1 MLSNNTRKLYIVNDF
16 KSDNIE
22 QVIFILKANRKNNTT
37 DIATE
42 AQSIINNYAKKING
56 YSSSCNIIAKKE
68 KKSSGFLKFI
78 GIFSAISIFAYLLF
92 LYING

>member
-1 MLSNNTRKLYIVNDF
+1 MLSNNTRKVYIVNDF

-22 QVIFILKANRKNNTT
+22 QVIFILKANRKSKSA

-56 YSSSCNIIAKKE
+56 YSSTGDIIAKKE
-68 KKSSGFLKFI
+68 KKFSGFLKFI
-78 GIFSAISIFAYLLF
+78 GIFSAISVFTYLLF
-92 LYING
+92 SYING